1 MRIID
6 LSSDVCSSDLQERLR
21 QIGLSPESVSAQLQT
36 LTQESSVTQVRDGI
50 RTVEVVIRATE
61 DERRALGNIGNA
73 VIVTASGAPVPLS
86 QVAKLV
92 PVMEEPMLT
101 RRNRESYIAVQSRSE
116 EHTSELQS
124 LMRNSYAVF

>member
-1 MRIID
+1 MRESMESEPTAQSVKTEMGERAPALRLRFD
-6 LSSDVCSSDLQERLR
+6 QERLR

-73 VIVTASGAPVPLS
+73 VIVTSSGAPVPLS
-86 QVAKLV
+86 PVATLV
-92 PVMEEPMLT
+92 PVLAEIG
-101 RRNRESYIAVQSRSE
+101 RA
-116 EHTSELQS
+116 
-124 LMRNSYAVF
+124 